1 MRREKFVFNQESL
14 QYDRIVEPLRYTIL
28 RIAAFCCAVGLTALL
43 MMFIVHRYLP
53 SPSERLLM
61 QENDILRGQIEG
73 VGQELAELS
82 SVLDNIQ
89 ERDAAA
95 HRMIFRMDPIDKGVW
110 QGGRGGHDVYED
122 LRALPNSGD
131 KMADLRE
138 EIDRFKYQLDLQ
150 SRSLDSITVMAEK
163 KEERL
168 ASIPSIK
175 PIRSDR
181 YSRKIENLSGFGYRI
196 HPVYK
201 VKKFH
206 YGIDFNCKKG
216 TPIQA
221 TGKGKVTFAG
231 KRGHYGN
238 CVIIDH
244 GFGYESLYGH
254 MDSIDPAIKKGKVVE
269 RGVLVG
275 KVGSTGLS
283 TGDHL
288 HYEVRKDGVRVDPI
302 QYCYDGLSPEEYA
315 ELVLASQQLNQS
327 FGRH

>member
-1 MRREKFVFNQESL
+1 M
-14 QYDRIVEPLRYTIL
+14 T
-28 RIAAFCCAVGLTALL
+28 
-43 MMFIVHRYLP
+43 
-53 SPSERLLM
+53 
-61 QENDILRGQIEG
+61 
-73 VGQELAELS
+73 ELS

-95 HRMIFRMDPIDKGVW
+95 HRMIFRMDPIDKDVW
-110 QGGRGGHDVYED
+110 QGGRGGHDAYED

-168 ASIPSIK
+168 ASIPSLK

-181 YSRKIENLSGFGYRI
+181 YSRKIENLSGFGYRV

-201 VKKFH
+201 VKKMH

-216 TPIQA
+216 TPIQS
-221 TGKGKVTFAG
+221 TGKGKVKWAG
-231 KRGHYGN
+231 KRGQYGN
-238 CVIIDH
+238 CVVIDH

-254 MDSIDPAIKKGKVVE
+254 MDSIDPAIKKGKTIE
-269 RGVLVG
+269 RGVTLG

-288 HYEVRKDGVRVDPI
+288 HYEVHKDGVRVDPI
-302 QYCYDGLSPEEYA
+302 QYCYDGLSPDEYA

-327 FGRH
+327 FDRH